1 MDKRKIIRKQN
12 NSARCLIC
20 GLENDFGLFTRFYET
35 EEGEV
40 VALATGRDEHQGYP
54 GRMHGGIITAL
65 LDETIGRSI
74 MLSDPNAW
82 GVTADINVR
91 FKKPVPLEEE
101 IKIIG
106 RIDKEGRRVFEGS
119 GEIVLRDG
127 TVAATARGKFVR
139 MHIDSIV
146 DDGEDFREDQWF
158 LEERPEDPE
167 YV

>member
-1 MDKRKIIRKQN
+1 MNDRRVVNKQN

-20 GLENDFGLFTRFYET
+20 GLENSLGLFTRFYET
-35 EEGEV
+35 EDGEV

-65 LDETIGRSI
+65 LDETIGRAVMI
-74 MLSDPNAW
+74 DDPDTW

-91 FKKPVPLEEE
+91 FKRPVPLGEELR
-101 IKIIG
+101 IVG
-106 RIDKEGRRVFEGS
+106 RIDKSGGRIFEGS
-119 GEIVLRDG
+119 GEIVLQDG
-127 TVAATARGKFVR
+127 STAATAKGKYVR

-146 DDGEDFREDQWF
+146 EEEEEFQDEQWF
-158 LEERPEDPE
+158 LEESEEDPE